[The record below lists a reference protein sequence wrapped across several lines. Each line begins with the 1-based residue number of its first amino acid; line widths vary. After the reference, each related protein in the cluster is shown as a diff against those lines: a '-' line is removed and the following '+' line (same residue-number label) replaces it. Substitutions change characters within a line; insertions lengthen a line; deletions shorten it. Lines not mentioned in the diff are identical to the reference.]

1 MAEWSKAADCKSVS
15 YSLIGSNPIYSN
27 KITNLSP
34 NLKLN
39 TTFSNINPYF
49 YKVYNIAKKNKHLNK
64 SLIKSIY
71 TVLLSPLFI
80 KNKIFNKKLMSFFLI
95 YYNTYLL
102 SYIYRNLR
110 LMNNSFI
117 LKFIKKFLINFKRNR
132 FFPTLLNYIGHTYT
146 TLSLGV
152 FFRFFYKPKSFRKSK
167 QLYYLLIHFFRK
179 IIIYSNINLISILV
193 KHTPRFLNELIQI
206 LVNKSSTSYQHP
218 LINSLVIDEK
228 KSSLNNKNFVLNIFS
243 IKFFNNKFY
252 GKLNLRKK
260 GVVKRKILRK
270 ISKNNL
276 IVD

>member
-1 MAEWSKAADCKSVS
+1 MVR
-15 YSLIGSNPIYSN
+15 IQFIPI
-27 KITNLSP
+27 KILNLSS
-34 NLKLN
+34 NLKINN
-39 TTFSNINPYF
+39 TISNTINPYF
-49 YKVYNIAKKNKHLNK
+49 YKVYNVTKKNKHYNK

-71 TVLLSPLFI
+71 IILLLPLFN
-80 KNKIFNKKLMSFFLI
+80 KNKIFNKKLMLFFLT
-95 YYNTYLL
+95 YHNTYLV
-102 SYIYRNLR
+102 SYIYKNFS

-152 FFRFFYKPKSFRKSK
+152 FFRFFHKPKSFRKSK

-179 IIIYSNINLISILV
+179 IIIYSGINLISILV

-206 LVNKSSTSYQHP
+206 LVSKNSNIYHHP
-218 LINSLVIDEK
+218 FINALVIDEK
-228 KSSLNNKNFVLNIFS
+228 KSSLNHINFSLNIFT

-252 GKLNLRKK
+252 GKLNLRKR

-276 IVD
+276 LVD